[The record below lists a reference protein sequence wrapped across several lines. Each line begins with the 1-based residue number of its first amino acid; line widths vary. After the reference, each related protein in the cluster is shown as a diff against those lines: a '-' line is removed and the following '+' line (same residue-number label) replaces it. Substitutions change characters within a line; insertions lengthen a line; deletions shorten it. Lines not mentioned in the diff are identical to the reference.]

1 MAAITSFT
9 EQKELKLPG
18 LRCYS
23 MTASD
28 ADTFT
33 PSDAK
38 AIKAWAVYDADPG
51 TGNPIGCT
59 VSGGVVTINCT
70 SMSSVDILLFVICKD

>member
-9 EQKELKLPG
+9 ELTELKVPG
-18 LRCYS
+18 LRCFQ
-23 MTASD
+23 MDADD

-33 PSDAK
+33 PSN
-38 AIKAWAVYDADPG
+38 IQAVAAFATYDADPG

-59 VSGGVVTINCT
+59 VSSGVVTINCT
-70 SMSSVDILLFVICKD
+70 GLSSTSINLFVIGKD